1 MLLLLNIYVKIIHM
15 KIALDNRLIS
25 LAKSLDKPLYAV
37 GGIVR
42 NYLLDGSS
50 LTDVDLCA
58 PIGAKDFC
66 LALNK
71 YGYHVITTVERT
83 GTVIFSDEKDKY
95 EFTSFRREKYIGGEH
110 TPFETEFT
118 ENIKEDALR
127 RDFKCNAV
135 YYDIAKDEI
144 VDILGGVEDIKN
156 KVLDTVTNAKAVFC
170 HDGLRLMRLARFC
183 GELDFTPSEDVILGM
198 IEYANNILEISPERI
213 FEELKKILSSDM
225 AYSFSNSQG
234 HYVGLKIL
242 EQTGVLDYI
251 IPELT
256 KGRNMT
262 QRADFHKYDVLEHS
276 LRCVLCAPKEVR
288 LIALLHD
295 VGKPY
300 ALEKDGNFYEHAK
313 YGEILAERILN
324 RLRADNQT
332 IKKAKAVIKYHMVDM
347 DCKMKEGKLR
357 NFLVKNQSILDD
369 LLFIKQ
375 ADYSASKDDLSTSK
389 TVEKWKDLLL
399 KMEVDGTPF
408 SLSELEITAK
418 ELIDLGY
425 EGKSIGRELDLLFNA
440 CILEPKLNKKDLLLA
455 KARKDF
461 R

>member
-1 MLLLLNIYVKIIHM
+1 LLNIYVNIIYM
-15 KIALDNRLIS
+15 KIALDDRLIS
-25 LAKSLDKPLYAV
+25 LARSLDKPLYAV

-42 NYLLDGSS
+42 NYLIDGSS

-58 PIGAKDFC
+58 PISTKDFC
-66 LALNK
+66 FAINK
-71 YGYHVITTVERT
+71 YGYHVITTVDRT
-83 GTVIFSDEKDKY
+83 GTVIFSDGKNKY

-144 VDILGGVEDIKN
+144 VDVLGGVEDIKN
-156 KVLDTVTNAKAVFC
+156 KILDTVTNAKAVFC

-198 IEYANNILEISPERI
+198 KEYAKNILEISPERI
-213 FEELKKILSSDM
+213 FEELKKILSSDT
-225 AYSFSNSQG
+225 AYPFSNPQG

-242 EQTGVLDYI
+242 DRTGVLDYI

-256 KGRNMT
+256 RGRNML
-262 QRADFHKYDVLEHS
+262 QRADFHDYDVLEHS
-276 LRCVLCAPKEVR
+276 LRCVLYSPKEVR
-288 LIALLHD
+288 IIALLHD

-313 YGEILAERILN
+313 YGEMLAEKILN
-324 RLRADNQT
+324 RLKADNHT
-332 IKKAKAVIKYHMVDM
+332 IRQAKAVIKYHMLDM
-347 DCKMKEGKLR
+347 DCKMREGKLR
-357 NFLVKNQSILDD
+357 NFLVKNQSILEE

-375 ADYSASKDDLSTSK
+375 ADYSACKNDLGVCK
-389 TVEKWKDLLL
+389 TVKKWKELLF
-399 KMEVDGTPF
+399 KMKGDGTPF
-408 SLSELEITAK
+408 SLLELQITAK
-418 ELIDLGY
+418 ELMDLGY
-425 EGKSIGRELDLLFNA
+425 EGREIGRELDLLFNA

-455 KARKDF
+455 KAKKDF